1 MPDIHLHSADTNA
14 MCTAVAYVFAVLTW
28 VLLAAHQPREENMS
42 KRKTK
47 NKRRNP
53 VASAHSLRGAAGAG
67 IHKDRKREAS
77 RKACRNFKHNK
88 TNEE

>member
-1 MPDIHLHSADTNA
+1 MPDIHIHDVDTNA
-14 MCTAVAYVFAVLTW
+14 MCTAVAYVFAVMTW
-28 VLLAAHQPREENMS
+28 VLLAAKQPRGDTMS
-42 KRKTK
+42 KPKDK

-53 VASAHSLRGAAGAG
+53 ISAAHSLRGAAGAG

-77 RKACRNFKHNK
+77 RKACRNFKHK